1 MPVWIELVFNVT
13 PSDFMPK
20 KDALYS
26 LLHTEEQEKK
36 KRIDNIYILII
47 NYLNVSDGLSV
58 MINSKRPP
66 SVIS

>member
-26 LLHTEEQEKK
+26 LLHTKEQERE
-36 KRIDNIYILII
+36 KRIDNIYVLII
-47 NYLNVSDGLSV
+47 SYLNVSDGLPV
-58 MINSKRPP
+58 MINSKIPP

>member
-26 LLHTEEQEKK
+26 LLHTKEQERE
-36 KRIDNIYILII
+36 KRIDNIYVLII
-47 NYLNVSDGLSV
+47 SYLNVSDGLSV
-58 MINSKRPP
+58 MINSKIPP